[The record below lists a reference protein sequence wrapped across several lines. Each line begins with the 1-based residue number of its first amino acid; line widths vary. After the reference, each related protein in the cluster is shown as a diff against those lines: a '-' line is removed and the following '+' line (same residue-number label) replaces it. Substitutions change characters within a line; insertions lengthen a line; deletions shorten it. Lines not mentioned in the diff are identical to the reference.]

1 MMSNNTPQIRF
12 KGYTHAWEKRK
23 LGEVAEFSKGSGYS
37 KGDLTAEGTPIIL
50 YGRLYTKYET
60 IIEDVDTLVHMKEKS
75 VISRGGEVIVPSS
88 GETAEDIA
96 RASVV
101 GKDGVILG
109 GDLNIVR
116 ADSTIDP
123 AFLAITISNGNQ
135 QKELSKRA
143 QGKSVVHIS
152 NSDLKDVVLQLPTL
166 PEQTAIGR
174 FFATLD
180 KTIALH
186 TQKLNGL
193 RMLKK
198 GYLQQMFPQAG
209 KRVPRVRFEGFSGGW
224 EVRKFEDF
232 SIKSGTKNSDDEKY
246 PAYSVSNSLGLIPQ
260 NEQFEESRLDDLDKT
275 AYKIVEPNEF
285 AYNPARI
292 NVGSIAFNNLD
303 KRVIIS
309 SLYVIVKMSSMLDN
323 EFILQFIK
331 SPRFTKEVRRN
342 TEGSVREYLFYD
354 NFKNI
359 LFPLAPTI
367 EEQVA
372 IGKFLR
378 NIDTQIAAQQSMVE
392 QLQQLKKAYLQKM
405 FV

>member
-1 MMSNNTPQIRF
+1 MLSNEDIGLPVVRANNIVDGKFEMETDVKYWYAVDPQGAQTSNYFVCKDDILINFINSESRM
-12 KGYTHAWEKRK
+12 
-23 LGEVAEFSKGSGYS
+23 GS
-37 KGDLTAEGTPIIL
+37 AA
-50 YGRLYTKYET
+50 
-60 IIEDVDTLVHMKEKS
+60 
-75 VISRGGEVIVPSS
+75 IVPNSP
-88 GETAEDIA
+88 TRDTIYTTN
-96 RASVV
+96 
-101 GKDGVILG
+101 ILNLRTNEYAKPYFVYTLTFTKKYQ
-109 GDLNIVR
+109 DYI
-116 ADSTIDP
+116 S
-123 AFLAITISNGNQ
+123 AITKPAVSQASFTTVDFKNYEFGCPCV
-135 QKELSKRA
+135 R
-143 QGKSVVHIS
+143 
-152 NSDLKDVVLQLPTL
+152 
-166 PEQTAIGR
+166 EQTAIGS

-180 KTIALH
+180 HTITLH
-186 TQKLNGL
+186 KQKLDGL
-193 RMLKK
+193 RTLKK

-209 KRVPRVRFEGFSGGW
+209 EVAPRARFAGFSGEW
-224 EVRKFEDF
+224 EMRKLEDF
-232 SIKSGTKNSDDEKY
+232 SIKSGMKNSDDEKY

-331 SPRFTKEVRRN
+331 SPRFIKEVRRN

-378 NIDTQIAAQQSMVE
+378 NIDTQIAAQQSRIE